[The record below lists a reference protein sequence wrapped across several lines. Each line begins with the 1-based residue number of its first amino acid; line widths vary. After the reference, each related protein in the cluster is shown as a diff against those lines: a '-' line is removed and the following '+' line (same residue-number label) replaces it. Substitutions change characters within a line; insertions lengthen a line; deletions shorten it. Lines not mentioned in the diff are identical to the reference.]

1 MKVGEPLSIFRKLAW
16 YFKDEWRVYARG
28 LFGLFMTAILGIVP
42 PRLIGELVDMM
53 SKRTLTAGKLAWALI
68 IMVAAALLAYGA
80 RYIWRTAIWG
90 GAAKLEKTLRA
101 RLYEHFM
108 QMDTAFYQRYRTGD
122 LMAHAT
128 NDLTAIQRVA
138 GGGILQFADSII
150 TGGTTLIAMLVLVN
164 WRLTI
169 LAVLPLPLIAV
180 VARYVGTKIHVAFGE
195 SQAAFSRLN
204 NKAQESIEGIKVI
217 KTLGQERQDEADFE
231 QQVTD
236 TIKINR
242 YTNFL
247 DALFDP
253 LITLIIGL
261 SYVATIVL
269 GGRYVSTGVISLGQL
284 VTFIAYVG
292 MLVWP
297 MFAIGLLFNTMERG
311 NASYDRVNFLLQ
323 EKSSIVE
330 RADAIQTPAKGTVSF
345 NVASFS
351 YPGDEQTA
359 RLQDVHFEL
368 KAGQTLGIVGRV
380 GAGKSSII
388 KLLLRQFD
396 AYDGQIMMGGH
407 DIRDYQLDAYVG
419 RIGYVPQD
427 SFLFSTSIKDNIAF
441 SNPQL
446 PQKNITAAAHTAA
459 FDSEVDK
466 MPAGYATEVGEE
478 GVSLSGGQKQRLAIA
493 RALVIDPELLILDD
507 ALSAVDAKT
516 EAQILERLGSNRAGK
531 TTIIAA
537 HRLSSVVNA
546 DQILVVDHGIV
557 TERGTHAQLMAQQ
570 GWYKRMYDQQQLAD
584 AIGGGNN

>member
-1 MKVGEPLSIFRKLAW
+1 MSIFRKLSW
-16 YFKDEWRVYARG
+16 YFKDEWRVYMRG

-53 SKRTLTAGKLAWALI
+53 SKRTLTAVKLAWALV
-68 IMVAAALLAYGA
+68 IMVVVALLAYGA

-150 TGGTTLIAMLVLVN
+150 TGGTTLIAMFVLVN

-231 QQVTD
+231 QQVTE

-269 GGRYVSTGVISLGQL
+269 GGRYVTTGVITLGQL

-323 EKSSIVE
+323 EKSSIIE
-330 RADAIQTPAKGTVSF
+330 RQDALATPAQGPINFDVT
-345 NVASFS
+345 SFS
-351 YPGDEQTA
+351 YPGDQTA
-359 RLQDVHFEL
+359 RLQNVSFEL

-396 AYDGQIMMGGH
+396 DYDGQITMGEH

-441 SNPQL
+441 SNPEMTQAAV
-446 PQKNITAAAHTAA
+446 TAAAHTAA
-459 FDSEVDK
+459 FDSEVAK
-466 MPAGYATEVGEE
+466 MPEGYATEVGEE

-546 DQILVVDHGIV
+546 DQILVVDHGVV

>member
-1 MKVGEPLSIFRKLAW
+1 VTLVSIFRKLAW
-16 YFKDEWRVYARG
+16 YFKAERRTYFWGVIG
-28 LFGLFMTAILGIVP
+28 LLLTALLGIIP
-42 PRLIGELVDMM
+42 PRIIGMLVDLMD
-53 SKRTLTAGKLAWALI
+53 KRTLTAGKLVLALGV
-68 IMVAAALLAYGA
+68 MTVTALLAYAA
-80 RYIWRTAIWG
+80 RFLWRTAIWG
-90 GAAKLEKTLRA
+90 GAANLERTLRE
-101 RLYEHFM
+101 RLYWHFM

-128 NDLTAIQRVA
+128 NDLSAVQRVA

-150 TGGTTLIAMLVLVN
+150 TGGTTLIAMMIMVN

-169 LAVLPLPLIAV
+169 LAVLPLPLIAI

-217 KTLGQERQDEADFE
+217 KTLGQEKQDEADFE
-231 QQVTD
+231 GQVQD

-247 DALFDP
+247 DAMFDP
-253 LITLIIGL
+253 LITVIIGL

-269 GGRYVSTGVISLGQL
+269 GGRYVTSGVISLGQL

-297 MFAIGLLFNTMERG
+297 MFAIGQLFNTMERG
-311 NASYDRVNFLLQ
+311 NASYDRVNFLLH

-330 RADAIQTPAKGTVSF
+330 KTDGIKQPATGTINFDVKAF
-345 NVASFS
+345 NYPDEKQPRLTNVDFS
-351 YPGDEQTA
+351 LPTG
-359 RLQDVHFEL
+359 H
-368 KAGQTLGIVGRV
+368 TLGIVGRV

-396 AYDGQIMMGGH
+396 DYQGTIKMGGH
-407 DIRDYQLDAYVG
+407 DIRDYTLDAYI
-419 RIGYVPQD
+419 RSIGYVPQD
-427 SFLFSTSIKDNIAF
+427 SFLFSASVKGNIAF
-441 SNPQL
+441 ANPDLSDQDIE
-446 PQKNITAAAHTAA
+446 NAAYTAA
-459 FDSEVDK
+459 FD
-466 MPAGYATEVGEE
+466 TEVSNMPDGYQTEIGEE

-493 RALVIDPELLILDD
+493 RALVIDPEVLILDD

-516 EAQILERLGSNRAGK
+516 EAQILERLGINRAGK

-546 DQILVVDHGIV
+546 DEILVMTDGHIS
-557 TERGTHAQLMAQQ
+557 ERGTHAELMAQN
-570 GWYKRMYDQQQLAD
+570 GWYKRMYDQQQLSD
-584 AIGGGNN
+584 SIGGGND